1 MCAVLTSRLPK
12 MKMKVVDAIVLLLMI
27 LVAFVDH
34 IKTSELVEE
43 ERITLTTEDGRISG
57 FKEYS
62 TKGLEFFTFHAI
74 PYAKPPV
81 GELRFKDPVPIERWE
96 EVRDGAKIPPVCP
109 QIPFISLTMKKLEYQ
124 GEEDCLYLSVFSP
137 MTRQSSRDK
146 LLPVMVFFH
155 GGAFFAGGISMYNG
169 YVMMNENVI
178 LVLVQ
183 YRLGILGFLST
194 EDSVMPGNFGLK
206 DQTLALR
213 WVQRNIHHFAGD
225 PDRVT
230 LFGESAGGASVHY
243 HLLSPHSR
251 DLYARAIMM
260 SGTLFS
266 PWAMGG
272 AFRDVLQH
280 TARLFDCKDPQE
292 DSGEE
297 ASQDLMRCLQSIDVK
312 KLTLSLMDHVS
323 FNFNPVLMGPRVDG
337 DVLPDQPEVLMV
349 EGRYK
354 NTEVISGITA
364 HEGGLFA
371 IPLYSSE
378 KMMSDLVNK
387 FTEIGPAS
395 LDFCEEDSTP
405 VQLSQKI
412 FDHYLGGVKVEKM
425 NADKICQLFGDRHFN
440 MGHDL
445 VSALYARNAPAS
457 KIFLYTLD
465 HRGQRSFG
473 QFYDADVGSTWVNHV
488 DDLFYFFTGGQTI
501 WKPLEKDEDLRLRD
515 VLTKLWVNFAAFGNP
530 TPDESLGFT
539 WQPATADELQHL
551 SLTPT
556 PKMKSDTRRDVRA
569 FWETLPTKQNLLLH
583 PEKIVPIPQD
593 ETNVSVHTK
602 YQTAFKKLKKW
613 KHEDEL

>member
-1 MCAVLTSRLPK
+1 MEVMDAV
-12 MKMKVVDAIVLLLMI
+12 VLLLI
-27 LVAFVDH
+27 TLVAFVDH
-34 IKTSELVEE
+34 IKTSELLEE
-43 ERITLTTEDGRISG
+43 ERITVITEDGRISG
-57 FKEYS
+57 FKEHS

-81 GELRFKDPVPIERWE
+81 GELRFKDPVPIEKWE
-96 EVRDGAKIPPVCP
+96 EVRDGAKRPSVCP
-109 QIPFISLTMKKLEYQ
+109 QIPFIALTMRERKYQ

-137 MTRQSSRDK
+137 MTRQSSHRDK

-155 GGAFFAGGISMYNG
+155 GGAFFAGGIEVYNG
-169 YVMMNENVI
+169 YVMMNEDVI

-213 WVQRNIHHFAGD
+213 WVQRNIHHFGGD

-243 HLLSPHSR
+243 HLLSPHSQ

-272 AFRDVLQH
+272 AYRDVARH
-280 TARLFDCKDPQE
+280 TARLFDCPELQE

-297 ASQDLMRCLQSIDVK
+297 ASQDLMRCLQSVDVK
-312 KLTLSLMDHVS
+312 NLTLSLMDHMS

-337 DVLPDQPEVLMV
+337 DVLPDEPEVLMV

-354 NTEVISGITA
+354 LAEVISGITA
-364 HEGGLFA
+364 QEGGLFA
-371 IPLYSSE
+371 VPLYSSE
-378 KMMSDLVNK
+378 RMMSDLVNK

-395 LDFCEEDSTP
+395 LDFGAGDTAP

-412 FDHYLGGVKVEKM
+412 FNHYLGGVKVEKTD
-425 NADKICQLFGDRHFN
+425 ADKMCQLFGDRHFN
-440 MGHDL
+440 IGHDL
-445 VSALYARNAPAS
+445 VSALYARNLAAS
-457 KIFLYTLD
+457 KIFLYTLE

-488 DDLFYFFTGGQTI
+488 DDLFYFFTGGEM
-501 WKPLEKDEDLRLRD
+501 WKPLERDEDLRLRD
-515 VLTKLWVNFAAFGNP
+515 ILTKLWVNFAATGNP
-530 TPDESLGFT
+530 TPDESLGFI
-539 WQPATADELQHL
+539 WRSATADELQHL

-556 PKMKSDTRRDVRA
+556 PAMKSYARREVRA

-593 ETNVSVHTK
+593 ETNGSVDTE
-602 YQTAFKKLKKW
+602 YQTAFKRLKKW